1 MTRLGVFV
9 TALVALGAVL
19 AGSTADAQESGNIS
33 GVVKDALRDQPLAGV
48 QVLIDGGRR
57 GDITDSQGRYRVREL
72 RSGWHSIEVRF
83 IGYRPASRDSILV
96 RGGETVVLNVA
107 LQATAVELDS
117 LVVTA
122 VQDPILDPFAM
133 ASEQRITSADLR
145 QLPVS
150 SLEQALQLQAGVV
163 GESYRGG
170 RVGQQAFLVDGL
182 GLKNQLDASSGPL
195 GLRVPPDMLTEASL
209 TTSGFSARYGQTI
222 SGLVNVVTK
231 DGGDRW
237 RGRTAYETDRPFA
250 SGNSIGLD
258 RVLFQADGPLGGG
271 VTFAGAFEVN
281 GRIDADPVNAPTP
294 TNPQDPRST
303 QSGVLPHNSAALW
316 DVVGKIYIPI
326 ARRHSARLFGVHSE
340 EQRLLFDPRYKYEPG
355 LSPARRVIGNL
366 VTASFQFVTSPGAKT
381 PVVLDLRS
389 SLYDRDFIRGALVEP
404 VRYEVGALTAQRFRF
419 HGEDIAR
426 RQDTTVAGNPIPGLD
441 VPALT
446 DRSPWGVPAFFVGR
460 APEGSI
466 GWNHY
471 REWRNQLD
479 ATIGAGHTS
488 DIYAGAQLINQ
499 RVQTFQRID
508 GYLPVGDSVPP
519 AAAADVS
526 PIQAS
531 AYLEGRTR
539 LAEMAFTLGVRWD
552 AFDPRTAVA
561 DESIKAQ
568 SKLSPRFGFST
579 VLGLAT
585 IVGSYGV
592 FYQAPDFQFLVDAAF
607 DDTTRTGRFRR
618 GNPNLGFERATMF
631 EASVRVRPKPLV
643 ALTVNGFVKQLD
655 GLVASVPLGV
665 DPDSSIF
672 GNADFGNVKGLEV
685 IVERE
690 MARGWG
696 ASVSYTLQNATA
708 TSTSAFLRFRLP
720 SIDPTS
726 GDTIFPGRV
735 EFPLDFDRR
744 HAITLIA
751 RGQTPST
758 IGAKVAGIDLLADWQ
773 GSIVYRYESGLPYS
787 RTNMAGDSLVGDPNG
802 SRLPSQSTLDLL
814 LRRSFRI
821 GPQWG
826 GFYLDIRNVLNT
838 RNVIAVRR
846 DTGTPFLDPE
856 SIQQMAENA
865 FNQNPFP
872 IPFESP
878 RYRAWAD
885 TDGNGLIEGQAELM
899 PLYLGAA
906 EDFVQPLFVYGPP
919 RVARLGFEF
928 LF

>member
-1 MTRLGVFV
+1 MKSLR
-9 TALVALGAVL
+9 LVAALIAVGSAL
-19 AGSTADAQESGNIS
+19 ATSTAVAQESGNLS
-33 GVVKDALRDQPLAGV
+33 GVVKDRLTDQPLAGV
-48 QVLIDGGRR
+48 QLLIDGGRR
-57 GDITDSQGRYRVREL
+57 GDVTDSQGRYRVREL

-83 IGYRPASRDSILV
+83 IGYRPARRDSILV
-96 RGGETVVLNVA
+96 RGGETVLLNVS
-107 LQATAVELDS
+107 LQATAIELDT

-122 VQDPILDPFAM
+122 VEDPILDPFAM
-133 ASEQRITSADLR
+133 PSEQRITQADIY

-150 SLEQALQLQAGVV
+150 TLEQALLLQAGVV

-170 RVGQQAFLVDGL
+170 RIGQQAFLVDGL

-195 GLRVPPDMLTEASL
+195 GLRIQPDMLIEGSL

-231 DGGDRW
+231 DGGDQW
-237 RGRTAYETDRPFA
+237 RGRTAYETDRPF
-250 SGNSIGLD
+250 SSSNSIGLD
-258 RVLFQADGPLGGG
+258 RLLFQADGPLGGG
-271 VTFAGAFEVN
+271 VTFAGAFEIN
-281 GRIDADPVNAPTP
+281 GRIDADPVNAPAP
-294 TNPQDPRST
+294 TVPEDPRT
-303 QSGVLPHNSAALW
+303 QSGVLPHNSAEEW
-316 DVVGKIYIPI
+316 DVVGKIFIPI
-326 ARRHSARLFGVHSE
+326 AGRHSARLFGVHSE

-355 LSPARRVIGNL
+355 LSSARRVVGNL
-366 VTASFQFVTSPGAKT
+366 LTASFQFVSPPGAGT
-381 PVVLDLRS
+381 PVVLDVRS
-389 SLYDRDFIRGALVEP
+389 SVYDRDFTRGALVDS
-404 VRYEVGALTAQRFRF
+404 VRYEVGAFTGQRFRF
-419 HGEDIAR
+419 LGEDIAR
-426 RQDTTVAGNPIPGLD
+426 RQDTTAARNPIPGFAA
-441 VPALT
+441 PT
-446 DRSPWGVPAFFVGR
+446 YSDRSPWGVPAFFVGG

-471 REWRNQLD
+471 REWRNQID
-479 ATIGAGHTS
+479 ATIGAGRTS
-488 DIYAGAQLINQ
+488 DIYAGGQLINQ
-499 RVQTFQRID
+499 HVQTFQRVD

-519 AAAADVS
+519 TAAADFS

-552 AFDPRTAVA
+552 GFDPRTTVA

-568 SKLSPRFGFST
+568 SRLSPRFGFST
-579 VLGLAT
+579 VLGPAT

-592 FYQAPDFQFLVDAAF
+592 FYQPPDFQFLVDAAF

-618 GNPNLGFERATMF
+618 GNPSLGFEKATMF
-631 EASVRVRPKPLV
+631 EASVRVRPKRFL
-643 ALTVNGFVKQLD
+643 ALTVNAFVKQLD

-696 ASVSYTLQNATA
+696 ASIAYTLQNATA
-708 TSTSAFLRFRLP
+708 TSTDAFLRFRSP
-720 SIDPTS
+720 TIDPAT
-726 GDTIFPGRV
+726 GDTTFPGRV
-735 EFPLDFDRR
+735 EYPLDYDRR
-744 HAITLIA
+744 HAANIIV
-751 RGQTPST
+751 RGQSPHAVGPK
-758 IGAKVAGIDLLADWQ
+758 IAGIDLLAEWQ
-773 GSIVYRYESGLPYS
+773 GSIVYRYQTGLPYS

-814 LRRSFRI
+814 LRRTFRI
-821 GPQWG
+821 GAQWG
-826 GFYLDIRNVLNT
+826 GLYLDIRNVLNT
-838 RNVIAVRR
+838 QNVIAVRR

-856 SIQQMAENA
+856 SIQSMAEDA
-865 FNQNPFP
+865 YNQDPFP

-878 RYRAWAD
+878 RYRSWAD
-885 TDGNGLIEGQAELM
+885 TDGNGLVEGQAELM
-899 PLYLGAA
+899 PLYQGAA